1 MNTHPSNGIGRHK
14 CKNSPSN
21 EDAILGNV
29 SLSADSQC
37 LGFLSFSESNDE
49 LPALFDDFT
58 FVQEQFHPNSQR
70 LCLCG
75 SSPEMAAE
83 NEALSF
89 SELLKDD
96 SEDILESSCQ
106 LQSEFAPFGL
116 VWSRD
121 ARNTLQQIYLRDFL
135 EQGWHAGEFKADF
148 SHKSC
153 IESDFC
159 TAHGCDRQA
168 GLSQKIWSPGL
179 NPSIFHLP
187 TDADHE
193 IDLLMGCAATP
204 FPLIVKAGKLVQ
216 NMWKMAENSVS
227 IVSQAMDL
235 KALLEQWTPPRCF
248 DSPEDSS
255 SEVQHSIQLA
265 HAYHWATVLYL
276 NQVVPKLPSE
286 PIKSLANR
294 F

>member
-21 EDAILGNV
+21 EDATLGNV

-70 LCLCG
+70 LCLYG

-116 VWSRD
+116 VFNKS
-121 ARNTLQQIYLRDFL
+121 QGPPSGFL
-135 EQGWHAGEFKADF
+135 SK
-148 SHKSC
+148 
-153 IESDFC
+153 
-159 TAHGCDRQA
+159 
-168 GLSQKIWSPGL
+168 
-179 NPSIFHLP
+179 
-187 TDADHE
+187 
-193 IDLLMGCAATP
+193 
-204 FPLIVKAGKLVQ
+204 
-216 NMWKMAENSVS
+216 
-227 IVSQAMDL
+227 
-235 KALLEQWTPPRCF
+235 PR
-248 DSPEDSS
+248 
-255 SEVQHSIQLA
+255 
-265 HAYHWATVLYL
+265 
-276 NQVVPKLPSE
+276 
-286 PIKSLANR
+286 
-294 F
+294 